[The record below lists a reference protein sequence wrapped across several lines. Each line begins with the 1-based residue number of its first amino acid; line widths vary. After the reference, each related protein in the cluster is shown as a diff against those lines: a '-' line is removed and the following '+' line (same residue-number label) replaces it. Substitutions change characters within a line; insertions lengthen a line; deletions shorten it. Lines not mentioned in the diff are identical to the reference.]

1 MHLGFSYVG
10 LIYLI
15 MLFAPNIKWAKNKP
29 EGYEQ
34 FAAKENKIL
43 QAFERTGEILTS
55 AIVLVFSD
63 FNITGW
69 SLHGWK
75 WWNCWLLLSFFLM
88 ILYEMYWHRY
98 FMSSRTMRD
107 MYSSFCGFPV
117 AGATLPVL
125 AFFLLGIYGF
135 NIFLI
140 ITSLILGIGHIGI
153 HVIHEKEVRESDEKI
168 SKTQMIIRWK
178 WIILALLLL
187 LSAVVYLIF
196 GRMRGL
202 MVLNFSSNAVRYEY
216 DSDNLLGLKATVV
229 DGRNYTYVFDGDL
242 CIFNGY
248 DVRKADQK
256 NEIVSAF
263 RNIPNFTPES
273 VYFNRKSGDIYL
285 TLCFGDDVDMDRVD
299 GFHLYLSDTEW
310 ITVNQPK
317 DNTSVDHYEI
327 TDHNFDNAG
336 YESWLGHDWTQVWN
350 KDGCGE
356 WSEVRDRH
364 YSNSTMPLE

>member
-168 SKTQMIIRWK
+168 SKTQKESEKHREEIEDWTG
-178 WIILALLLL
+178 LAY
-187 LSAVVYLIF
+187 SQ
-196 GRMRGL
+196 GW
-202 MVLNFSSNAVRYEY
+202 N
-216 DSDNLLGLKATVV
+216 D
-229 DGRNYTYVFDGDL
+229 
-242 CIFNGY
+242 CI
-248 DVRKADQK
+248 D
-256 NEIVSAF
+256 EIVK
-263 RNIPNFTPES
+263 E
-273 VYFNRKSGDIYL
+273 
-285 TLCFGDDVDMDRVD
+285 
-299 GFHLYLSDTEW
+299 
-310 ITVNQPK
+310 
-317 DNTSVDHYEI
+317 
-327 TDHNFDNAG
+327 
-336 YESWLGHDWTQVWN
+336 
-350 KDGCGE
+350 
-356 WSEVRDRH
+356 
-364 YSNSTMPLE
+364 